1 MTTPCLQ
8 GERLVTLEMILKSVS
23 DTLAEQKQLGAK
35 TYEVLADIS
44 EQGAQIK
51 SLTERMGE
59 AERDIQ
65 AAFKSI
71 RRIDLLHAKECGGE
85 EVEEKRQK
93 FWDGVKTQITPYAI
107 SGLLFILW
115 LIDKLDVFQAI
126 AKLWKE
132 MKG

>member
-8 GERLVTLEMILKSVS
+8 GERLITLEMILKNVS
-23 DTLAEQKQLGAK
+23 DTLTEQKLLGAK

-51 SLTERMGE
+51 SLTARMDE
-59 AERDIQ
+59 AERDVQ

-71 RRIDLLHAKECGGE
+71 RRIDLLHAKECGE
-85 EVEEKRQK
+85 EGVEKKRQK
-93 FWDGVKTQITPYAI
+93 FWNGVKTQVTPYAI

-115 LIDKLDVFQAI
+115 LVDRMDVFQTI
-126 AKLWKE
+126 VNLWKE
-132 MKG
+132 TKG